1 MAAAALAYK
10 SQPSD
15 ARLDVRLPKALKEHA
30 EAVASANGETL
41 SEYIIEILAER
52 VAEQLAV
59 TRDWHLTIP
68 EQEELLRVLAKPKQ
82 RPLALLKAAEHA
94 KKLFGSDL

>member
-1 MAAAALAYK
+1 MANAALAYK

-15 ARLDVRLPKALKEHA
+15 ARLEVRLPKALKEHA

-41 SEYIIEILAER
+41 SEYIIEVLAER
-52 VAEQLAV
+52 VAEELAV

-68 EQEELLRVLAKPKQ
+68 EQEELLRILAKPKQ
-82 RPLALLKAAEHA
+82 RPVALLEAAEHA

>member
-1 MAAAALAYK
+1 MATAALAYK

-15 ARLDVRLPKALKEHA
+15 ARLDVRLPSALKAHA

-41 SEYIIEILAER
+41 SEYIIQVLAER
-52 VAEQLAV
+52 VAKELAL

-68 EQEELLRVLAKPKQ
+68 EQQELLRILVQPKK
-82 RPLALLKAAEHA
+82 RPATLLEAATRA
-94 KKLFGSDL
+94 KKLFGADL